1 MSKCSVQLGFDDV
14 KSLYF
19 VYNFEE
25 INSDAFVH
33 PQLKITNIYHCR
45 MWLLKYS
52 YYNFSDTN
60 TSITNV

>member
-45 MWLLKYS
+45 M
-52 YYNFSDTN
+52 
-60 TSITNV
+60 